1 MNFRTDLALEKS
13 EINENKEINFN
24 AFNNCLLSRLAIKSF
39 VTCDDSISSDKSASV
54 RTLIVDFGNFFL
66 KSSTH
71 TWDVTSL
78 LSKSLKFIKLK
89 KSPLLG
95 EELGNKNGYDL
106 TGYRKMYVCKKQVRI
121 VYSIVENKLLIN
133 IIAIGKRND
142 MAVYET
148 ASKRVN

>member
-1 MNFRTDLALEKS
+1 MEYEIFFHPEAL
-13 EINENKEINFN
+13 KEFC
-24 AFNNCLLSRLAIKSF
+24 AL
-39 VTCDDSISSDKSASV
+39 DGSV
-54 RTLIVDFGNFFL
+54 KILVKKQL
-66 KSSTH
+66 E
-71 TWDVTSL
+71 
-78 LSKSLKFIKLK
+78 KLK

-121 VYSIVENKLLIN
+121 VYSIIENKLLIN